1 MTLPSTDRAAH
12 WSRYLQDLE
21 AYASL
26 PQPLEAVGTL
36 ARVTGLVLEAAGVRV
51 PVGAVCDVRSEGQD
65 TDGRSGRVRRRPRL
79 PHAHR

>member
-1 MTLPSTDRAAH
+1 MTARRPPDRAAH
-12 WSRYLQDLE
+12 WSRYLKDLE

-51 PVGAVCDVRSEGQD
+51 PVGRCATCAPKAR
-65 TDGRSGRVRRRPRL
+65 TR
-79 PHAHR
+79 